1 MVCMSSIPLL
11 YLAIVKAQDLL
22 ILSDVEFMSSVAD
35 YLRAIFDPKKVS
47 QSLVPP
53 PSTTA
58 PSGTAV
64 VEVGEK
70 CLLETE
76 PSPLENTL
84 TTSQRQDGIKK
95 TVGVAEKGKP
105 AASKPLPRVKAQVSI
120 SNFRVAIIEDVYTE
134 KPQALTLR
142 VRGSPSG

>member
-1 MVCMSSIPLL
+1 MNSIPLL

-22 ILSDVEFMSSVAD
+22 ILSDVEFMSLVAD

-70 CLLETE
+70 CLLET
-76 PSPLENTL
+76 PLENTL

-95 TVGVAEKGKP
+95 TVGVAEEGKP
-105 AASKPLPRVKAQVSI
+105 AASKPLPRVKAEVSI